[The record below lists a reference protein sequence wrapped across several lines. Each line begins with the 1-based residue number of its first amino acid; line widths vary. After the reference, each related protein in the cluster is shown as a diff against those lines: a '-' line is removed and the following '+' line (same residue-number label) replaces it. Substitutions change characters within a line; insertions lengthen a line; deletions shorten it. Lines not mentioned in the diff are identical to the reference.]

1 MLKRKKQKIWRNE
14 SGTDRKCQDGK
25 NGGQYREIRPEFC
38 TKNAEWKAQKC
49 ALRDTQEVRNGERKG
64 FIFKEWYLCF
74 KTFKEHAAK

>member
-38 TKNAEWKAQKC
+38 TKRMQSEKH
-49 ALRDTQEVRNGERKG
+49 RNVPSETHRK
-64 FIFKEWYLCF
+64 
-74 KTFKEHAAK
+74 

>member
-38 TKNAEWKAQKC
+38 TKRMQSEKH
-49 ALRDTQEVRNGERKG
+49 RNVPSETHRK
-64 FIFKEWYLCF
+64 KW
-74 KTFKEHAAK
+74 